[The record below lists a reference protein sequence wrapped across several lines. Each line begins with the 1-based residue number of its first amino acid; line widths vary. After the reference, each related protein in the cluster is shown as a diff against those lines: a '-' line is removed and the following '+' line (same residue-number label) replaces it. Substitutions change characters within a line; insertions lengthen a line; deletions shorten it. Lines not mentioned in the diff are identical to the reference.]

1 MRKSPAGARI
11 VRRAQA
17 QHAQHVE
24 VAEEAVVSTQHVQ
37 RNQRR
42 FCPVASLAL
51 AGVLAILCSR
61 AEAEPLR
68 ATIAGPGQMRVPIA
82 LAKLA
87 PSAAADPALEAE
99 FAEVL
104 AGDLEI
110 SGLFRLIN
118 PAAYIDGVPPGPFGP
133 ENVNFLNWQTIGAH
147 YLLLGR
153 YQRAGSEL
161 MVEVA
166 VFDVPGHKML
176 GGKRFRGPQA
186 EVARMAHR
194 TADVILEFTTGTLG
208 PFDSRIAFVSNRG
221 GYAKEIHT
229 FTFDGAISKITNHK
243 TVTMAPSWGLDSSSI
258 VFTSFKGGQ
267 PSLYGITIGPKAEK
281 KLAGKMG
288 LNVGGAWRPG
298 GGALALAREEGGN
311 TDIFLLDF
319 ATDSQ
324 DRLTDHWGI
333 DVDPS
338 WSPDGSRLAFCSSR
352 GGTPQVYTMSPSS
365 KQVARVTF
373 SGSYNCAPVWSPDG
387 KYIAYSG
394 RVGRDF
400 HVFVVPSGGG
410 DARQITFSGSNEDPS
425 WAPDSRFI
433 VFARES
439 GGDRKLMLV
448 DITGRWER
456 QLTTGKGDDSS
467 PSWSRRLD

>member
-1 MRKSPAGARI
+1 MRN
-11 VRRAQA
+11 
-17 QHAQHVE
+17 HAE
-24 VAEEAVVSTQHVQ
+24 AAEEAVVFTQPD
-37 RNQRR
+37 RR
-42 FCPVASLAL
+42 KGTFARLAL
-51 AGVLAILCSR
+51 AAALTLLCSR
-61 AEAEPLR
+61 VEAAPLQ

-82 LAKLA
+82 LANLA
-87 PSAAADPALEAE
+87 PAAATDSSLEAE
-99 FAEVL
+99 FAKVL

-110 SGLFRLIN
+110 SGLFRIIN
-118 PAAYIDGVPPGPFGP
+118 PASHIDGVPPGPLAP
-133 ENVNFLNWQTIGAH
+133 QSVNFLNWQTIGAH

-153 YQRAGSEL
+153 YERIGNEL

-166 VFDVPGHKML
+166 VFDVPGQRML

-194 TADVILEFTTGTLG
+194 TADAILEFTTGTLG

-267 PSLYGITIGPKAEK
+267 PSLYSVAIGSRSEK

-288 LNVGGAWRPG
+288 LNVGGAWQPG
-298 GGALALAREEGGN
+298 GGAMALAREEGGN
-311 TDIFLLDF
+311 TDIYLLDF
-319 ATDSQ
+319 ATESQ

-352 GGTPQVYTMSPSS
+352 GGTPQVYTMAPPSR
-365 KQVARVTF
+365 QAARVTF

-387 KYIAYSG
+387 KWIAYAG

-400 HVFVVPSGGG
+400 HIFVIPAGGG
-410 DARQITFSGSNEDPS
+410 DARQITFSGSNEDPT

-433 VFARES
+433 VFAREHA
-439 GGDRKLMLV
+439 GDRKLVLV

-456 QLTTGKGDDSS
+456 QLTAGKGDDSS
-467 PSWSRRLD
+467 PSWSKRLD